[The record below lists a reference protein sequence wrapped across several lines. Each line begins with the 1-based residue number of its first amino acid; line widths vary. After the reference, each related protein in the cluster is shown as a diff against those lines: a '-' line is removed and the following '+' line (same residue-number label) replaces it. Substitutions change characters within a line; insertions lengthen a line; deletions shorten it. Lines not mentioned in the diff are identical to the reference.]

1 MRSMFPGHFRPNEE
15 DFQVLW
21 ADCMFAVDAN
31 VLLNLYRYS
40 PDTRTALEDAL
51 VAVKDRLFV
60 PHQAAKEFLKNRL
73 NVTAGQA
80 EEYTKAIRAISDLSS
95 MLGNRKKHPFLPE
108 SELPGFTDQVG
119 RLVTQL
125 DAQRSILLNRMTSDE
140 ILHFVEQT
148 FEGKTGKPFD
158 KKTLDAL
165 VVEGEA
171 RYKSEIPPGY
181 RDSKKDITDDPYRR
195 FGDLI
200 VWKQLLQQAQAE
212 QRSVVFITDDK
223 KDDWWIEQL
232 GRTIGP
238 RIELREEFI
247 DQVQK
252 NFWMYTVDKFI
263 EEGARESKTKVSD
276 KVIEEILEV
285 RQEIK
290 LERRADTERQQ
301 TWRPISR
308 QEMIDRIAGSERWAA
323 ANSQGFLGLKSFV
336 LNYLGNAGY
345 DHSACYDMIREL
357 EEEGV
362 VDVYSHQGE
371 GHLRPG
377 KALRLNRAAPSPFN
391 RPLEGLKDLL
401 NDQQPSHTSGANLN
415 KHGCD

>member
-15 DFQVLW
+15 DFHSLW

-40 PDTRTALEDAL
+40 PDTRAALEGAL
-51 VAVKDRLFV
+51 IGVKDRLFV

-108 SELPGFTDQVG
+108 TELPGFTEQVG

-125 DAQRSILLNRMTSDE
+125 EAQRSILFNRLTSDE
-140 ILHFVEQT
+140 ILQFVEET
-148 FEGKTGKPFD
+148 FEGKTGAPFD
-158 KKTLDAL
+158 KGVLDAL
-165 VVEGEA
+165 VIEGEA

-200 VWKQLLQQAQAE
+200 VWQQLIQQAKAE
-212 QRSVVFITDDK
+212 QRAVVFITDDK
-223 KDDWWIEQL
+223 KDDWWIEQS

-238 RIELREEFI
+238 RTELREEFI
-247 DQVQK
+247 GQVQK

-263 EEGARESKTKVSD
+263 EEAARESQTKVSD

-285 RQEIK
+285 RQDIK
-290 LERRADTERQQ
+290 LERHDDTDRQH
-301 TWRPISR
+301 TWRAISR
-308 QEMIDRIAGSERWAA
+308 QEMIDRIAASERWAA
-323 ANSQGFLGLKSFV
+323 ANSEGFLGLKSFV

-345 DHSACYDMIREL
+345 DHSACFDMIRQL

-362 VDVYSHQGE
+362 LDVYSHQGD
-371 GHLRPG
+371 GHLRPA
-377 KALRLNRAAPSPFN
+377 KALRLKRSESQSFN
-391 RPLEGLKDLL
+391 RPLEGLKEML
-401 NDQQPSHTSGANLN
+401 NEQRPPQSLSG
-415 KHGCD
+415 G